1 MGLKVGDKAP
11 NFTLDSTSGEKF
23 TLYDSVG
30 NEPCIIYFYPKDFT
44 SVCTEQACS
53 FRDEFG
59 AFRDLGVTVIGI
71 SKDDIETHQR
81 FKEEYRLP
89 FELLADTTGKV
100 AKLYDSL
107 LPIVSIPKRNTFVLA
122 ADKTIMDIQSDLT
135 SGKSKIREVV
145 ENLTKQFQ

>member
-1 MGLKVGDKAP
+1 MGLKIGEKAP
-11 NFTLDSTSGEKF
+11 NFTLDSTSGKEF

-71 SKDDIETHQR
+71 SKDDIETHNR
-81 FKEEYRLP
+81 FKKEYNLP
-89 FELLADTTGKV
+89 FELLADTKGKV

-122 ADKTIMDIQSDLT
+122 GDKTIMDIQSDLT

-145 ENLTKQFQ
+145 ENLTKQF